1 MKNTLLLRYDADAL
15 DWRWIRSD
23 AEGHSASGVRR
34 GTLSEA
40 ASESTGSRV
49 VVLIPGT
56 DCLLAE
62 VRLPASS
69 RQKLL
74 RAVPYAMEEQL
85 SDEVENLHFA
95 LGPGLSG
102 GIYPVA
108 VVDTDTMN
116 LMTTQLKEAGLDVQL
131 VVSDVLALP
140 YSDGRITVLI
150 NEDMA
155 LVRHGPYAGYAIEA
169 DVLPIALAATIDE
182 TGIPEDAID
191 MLLASGAEIPD
202 LAVAMGKV
210 QVKAIEDDLMTV
222 FAAGIT
228 TSHINLLQGVFGRTQ
243 EWGRLWIQWR
253 ATAALLLAG
262 ILISSFVT
270 GVETYRLGQ
279 ESERL
284 NEEITRIYKET
295 FPEAR
300 RIVNARA
307 QMEQQITQLERQ
319 LGGQSSGFMMLL
331 ARSGDVLRQTQG
343 VEIMAT
349 NYRAGRLDIDLTA
362 SSVQM
367 LDSLKQAIMKGGG
380 ISVEIQS
387 ATADAG
393 QKVKGR
399 LRIEGAGA

>member
-15 DWRWIRSD
+15 NWCWIRPG
-23 AEGHSASGVRR
+23 AEGRSASGVRR
-34 GTLSEA
+34 GALSEA
-40 ASESTGSRV
+40 ASESAGSRV
-49 VVLIPGT
+49 VVLIPGA

-62 VRLPASS
+62 VRLPAGS

-95 LGPGLSG
+95 LGPGLPG
-102 GIYPVA
+102 GVYPVA
-108 VVDTDTMN
+108 VVDPGTMN
-116 LMTTQLKEAGLDVQL
+116 LMMTQLKEAGLDVQL
-131 VVSDVLALP
+131 AVPDVLALP

-150 NEDMA
+150 DEDMA
-155 LVRHGPYAGYAIEA
+155 LVRHGPYAGYAIET
-169 DVLPIALAATIDE
+169 DVLPVALAATIDE

-191 MLLASGAEIPD
+191 MLLARGVGAPD
-202 LAVAMGKV
+202 LGVAIDKV
-210 QVKAIEDDLMTV
+210 QVKVIEDDLMTV
-222 FAAGIT
+222 FAAGIAT
-228 TSHINLLQGVFGRTQ
+228 THINLLQGAFSRTQ

-262 ILISSFVT
+262 VLIGSLVT

-279 ESERL
+279 ERERL
-284 NEEITRIYKET
+284 NEEITRIYKKA
-295 FPEAR
+295 FPEAQ

-307 QMEQQITQLERQ
+307 QMEQKITQLERQ
-319 LGGQSSGFMMLL
+319 LGGQSSGFMVLL

-343 VEIMAT
+343 VEITAT

-362 SSVQM
+362 SSVQA

-387 ATADAG
+387 ATAGAG

-399 LRIEGAGA
+399 LRIEGTGA